1 MTEKTVDE
9 KIKELKAKLLANK
22 VDKIILKDVIKE
34 NQKILEYKKQK
45 NKNRKMSKIQKKN
58 RKKNRG

>member
-22 VDKIILKDVIKE
+22 VDKVILKDVIKE
-34 NQKILEYKKQK
+34 NQKKIEHKNIK
-45 NKNRKMSKIQKKN
+45 NKNRRRTKLQKKSRKNN
-58 RKKNRG
+58 R

>member
-22 VDKIILKDVIKE
+22 VDKIILKDAIKE